1 MPPAYPIF
9 LYLIKLIS
17 FNNINFINLAI
28 LLQVILSTYSVYIF
42 YKINN
47 IFFPENISII
57 NSFIFSYFPLN
68 IYAAAKIS
76 SISLQIFFSLLF
88 LQFLFL
94 LTKNQTLKNIIF
106 FSIISGLLIL
116 TRSEFILIFLAIIFL
131 CFLFKKIKLINLL
144 KIILII
150 LIVVSP
156 YVIRNYIHFNQ
167 ILLVKSVGFNLWK
180 GNNELSLV
188 QGYETYEDYKFNKL
202 HSKLNNLKMDKFYEI
217 NRDDVFFI
225 EAKRNIRNDPL
236 RYFVLSIKKFFSFY
250 FVDLNSKY
258 QNYYNIINFL
268 PTLLISI
275 LSLPGLVIFF
285 KKKDFNINCLGI
297 YLLSNLII
305 FSVFFILP
313 RYKLVILPI
322 QIILLGYFIQYLM
335 NKLKFK

>member
-1 MPPAYPIF
+1 MILKKLNISYFLSILIVSSFLLRLIAFYFFGDDHLTHEWKNLVNNLIKYKSYSYYSFEGNLLPSVYMPPAYPIF

-156 YVIRNYIHFNQ
+156 YVIRNYFHFR
-167 ILLVKSVGFNLWK
+167 VFN
-180 GNNELSLV
+180 
-188 QGYETYEDYKFNKL
+188 
-202 HSKLNNLKMDKFYEI
+202 
-217 NRDDVFFI
+217 
-225 EAKRNIRNDPL
+225 
-236 RYFVLSIKKFFSFY
+236 
-250 FVDLNSKY
+250 
-258 QNYYNIINFL
+258 NF
-268 PTLLISI
+268 T
-275 LSLPGLVIFF
+275 
-285 KKKDFNINCLGI
+285 
-297 YLLSNLII
+297 
-305 FSVFFILP
+305 
-313 RYKLVILPI
+313 
-322 QIILLGYFIQYLM
+322 
-335 NKLKFK
+335 

>member
-1 MPPAYPIF
+1 
-9 LYLIKLIS
+9 
-17 FNNINFINLAI
+17 
-28 LLQVILSTYSVYIF
+28 
-42 YKINN
+42 
-47 IFFPENISII
+47 
-57 NSFIFSYFPLN
+57 
-68 IYAAAKIS
+68 
-76 SISLQIFFSLLF
+76 
-88 LQFLFL
+88 
-94 LTKNQTLKNIIF
+94 
-106 FSIISGLLIL
+106 
-116 TRSEFILIFLAIIFL
+116 
-131 CFLFKKIKLINLL
+131 
-144 KIILII
+144 
-150 LIVVSP
+150 
-156 YVIRNYIHFNQ
+156 
-167 ILLVKSVGFNLWK
+167 
-180 GNNELSLV
+180 
-188 QGYETYEDYKFNKL
+188 
-202 HSKLNNLKMDKFYEI
+202 MDKFYEI

-322 QIILLGYFIQYLM
+322 QIILLD
-335 NKLKFK
+335 LKN